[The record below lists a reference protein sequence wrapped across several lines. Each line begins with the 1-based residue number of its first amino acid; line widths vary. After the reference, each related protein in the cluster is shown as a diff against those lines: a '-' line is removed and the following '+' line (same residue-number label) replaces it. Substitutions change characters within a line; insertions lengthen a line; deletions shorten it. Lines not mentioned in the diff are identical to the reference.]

1 MDLTLG
7 PADTLTYTKHVI
19 QRMMERASCDHIQ
32 SRPVCC
38 EVCATNY
45 LHNLYVERP
54 IVYASKTHLGQL
66 KIQGP
71 QFVMSYDPAAHK
83 IITVFINGFL
93 QDDAE
98 FERKKQ
104 KNRKRPMP

>member
-19 QRMMERASCDHIQ
+19 QRMMERASCNRDTA
-32 SRPVCC
+32 V
-38 EVCATNY
+38 NY
-45 LHNLYVERP
+45 LHDLYVERP

-93 QDDAE
+93 QNDAE